1 MPNTMSRRFPL
12 EKAGTIKIRIAQMVY
27 KYCSISC
34 YDVVMVSIMIVPL
47 SIPEL
52 RQSPHRLL

>member
-1 MPNTMSRRFPL
+1 MSRRFPL
-12 EKAGTIKIRIAQMVY
+12 EKAGPTNIHIAQMAY

-34 YDVVMVSIMIVPL
+34 YDGVMVSTMSVPL